1 MNSTNRFYDEVL
13 AMLDAGNE
21 MVDIAKA
28 ITEQMNKA
36 QADYNDKV
44 KAVKA
49 KARKAELVGAIYDA
63 VHAYMDEFCPELID
77 ADENREAN
85 LKLVTEALDMFIGTA
100 HEIKDHVDDTKTTT
114 VKSKIVPITPAEA
127 DKIISDWLKKLDF

>member
-77 ADENREAN
+77 ANEDREAN
-85 LKLVTEALDMFIGTA
+85 LKLVTEALDVFIGTA
-100 HEIKDHVDDTKTTT
+100 NEAKKADTKTTT
-114 VKSKIVPITPAEA
+114 IKSKIVPITPAEA
-127 DKIISDWLKKLDF
+127 DKIISDWLEKLHF

>member
-13 AMLDAGNE
+13 AMLDAGND
-21 MVDIAKA
+21 MVDIAKH
-28 ITEQMNKA
+28 ITEEMNKA

-77 ADENREAN
+77 ENEDREAN
-85 LKLVTEALDMFIGTA
+85 LKLVIEALDMFIGTA
-100 HEIKDHVDDTKTTT
+100 HEAKDDKSDTKTTT
-114 VKSKIVPITPAEA
+114 VKSGIVPITPAEA
-127 DKIISDWLKKLDF
+127 DKIISNWLKKLDF

>member
-13 AMLDAGNE
+13 AMLEAGID
-21 MVDIAKA
+21 MTDIAKH
-28 ITEQMNKA
+28 ITEEMNKA

-77 ADENREAN
+77 ANEDRDAN

-100 HEIKDHVDDTKTTT
+100 HNAKDHADDTKTTV

-127 DKIISDWLKKLDF
+127 DKIISDWLEKLHF

>member
-77 ADENREAN
+77 ADEDREAN
-85 LKLVTEALDMFIGTA
+85 LKLVTEALDVFINTA
-100 HEIKDHVDDTKTTT
+100 HDAKDDTKTTT
-114 VKSKIVPITPAEA
+114 VKSRIVPITPAEA
-127 DKIISDWLKKLDF
+127 DKIISDWLKKLHF

>member
-77 ADENREAN
+77 ADEDREAN

-100 HEIKDHVDDTKTTT
+100 HEAKDNVDDTKTTV

-127 DKIISDWLKKLDF
+127 DKIISDWLKKLNF

>member
-13 AMLDAGNE
+13 AMLEAGSD
-21 MVDIAKA
+21 MTDVAKR
-28 ITEQMNKA
+28 ITEEMNKA
-36 QADYNDKV
+36 QADYNEKV

-49 KARKAELVGAIYDA
+49 KARKVELVGAIYDA

-77 ADENREAN
+77 ADEDREAN

-100 HEIKDHVDDTKTTT
+100 HEAKDDDIIKTT
-114 VKSKIVPITPAEA
+114 VVQSKLTPITPADA
-127 DKIISDWLKKLDF
+127 DKIISDWLKKLHF

>member
-13 AMLDAGNE
+13 AMLEAGND
-21 MVDIAKA
+21 MTDIAKH
-28 ITEQMNKA
+28 ITEEMNKA

-44 KAVKA
+44 KADKV

-77 ADENREAN
+77 ADEDREAN
-85 LKLVTEALDMFIGTA
+85 LKLVTEALDVFISTA
-100 HEIKDHVDDTKTTT
+100 HNAKDDTKTTV

-127 DKIISDWLKKLDF
+127 DKIISDWLEKLHF

>member
-13 AMLDAGNE
+13 AMLDAGID
-21 MVDIAKA
+21 MTDIAKH
-28 ITEQMNKA
+28 ITEEMNKA

-49 KARKAELVGAIYDA
+49 KARKVELVGAIYDA
-63 VHAYMDEFCPELID
+63 VHAYMNEFCPELID
-77 ADENREAN
+77 ADEDREAN
-85 LKLVTEALDMFIGTA
+85 LKAVTEALDVLIDTM
-100 HEIKDHVDDTKTTT
+100 HEAKNDTKTTV

>member
-77 ADENREAN
+77 ADEDREAN
-85 LKLVTEALDMFIGTA
+85 LKLVTEALDVFISTA
-100 HEIKDHVDDTKTTT
+100 HNAKDDTKTTT
-114 VKSKIVPITPAEA
+114 VKSRIVPITPAEA
-127 DKIISDWLKKLDF
+127 DKIISDWLEKLHF

>member
-13 AMLDAGNE
+13 AMLDAGND
-21 MVDIAKA
+21 MTDIAKV
-28 ITEQMNKA
+28 ITEEMNKA

-77 ADENREAN
+77 ADEDREAN

-100 HEIKDHVDDTKTTT
+100 NEAKKADTKTTT

-127 DKIISDWLKKLDF
+127 DKIISDWLEKLHF

>member
-100 HEIKDHVDDTKTTT
+100 HDIKDHVDDTKTTV

-127 DKIISDWLKKLDF
+127 DKIISDWLDKLGF

>member
-63 VHAYMDEFCPELID
+63 VHAYMDEFCPDLID
-77 ADENREAN
+77 ANEDREAN
-85 LKLVTEALDMFIGTA
+85 LKLVTEALDVFIGTA
-100 HEIKDHVDDTKTTT
+100 NEAKKADTKTTT

-127 DKIISDWLKKLDF
+127 DKIISDWLEKLHF

>member
-77 ADENREAN
+77 ANEDREAN

-100 HEIKDHVDDTKTTT
+100 HEAKDHVDDTKTTV

-127 DKIISDWLKKLDF
+127 DKIISDWLEKLHF

>member
-13 AMLDAGNE
+13 AMLEAGND
-21 MVDIAKA
+21 MTDIAKH
-28 ITEQMNKA
+28 ITEEMNKA

-77 ADENREAN
+77 ADEDREAN
-85 LKLVTEALDMFIGTA
+85 LKLVTEALDVFISTA
-100 HEIKDHVDDTKTTT
+100 HNAKDDIKTNT
-114 VKSKIVPITPAEA
+114 VKSRIVPITPAEA
-127 DKIISDWLKKLDF
+127 DKIISDWLEKLHF

>member
-13 AMLDAGNE
+13 AMLDAGID
-21 MVDIAKA
+21 MVDIAKH
-28 ITEQMNKA
+28 ITEEMNKA

-63 VHAYMDEFCPELID
+63 VHAYKEELCPELID
-77 ADENREAN
+77 ADEDREAN
-85 LKLVTEALDMFIGTA
+85 LKFVTEALDVLISTA
-100 HEIKDHVDDTKTTT
+100 HEAKDYADDTKTT
-114 VKSKIVPITPAEA
+114 VIKSKIAPITPAEA
-127 DKIISDWLKKLDF
+127 DKIISDWLEKLHF

>member
-77 ADENREAN
+77 ADEDREAN

-100 HEIKDHVDDTKTTT
+100 HEAKNHVDDTKTTV

-127 DKIISDWLKKLDF
+127 DKIISDLLKKLNF

>member
-13 AMLDAGNE
+13 AMLEAGND
-21 MVDIAKA
+21 MTDVAKR
-28 ITEQMNKA
+28 ITEEMNKA
-36 QADYNDKV
+36 QADYNEKV

-49 KARKAELVGAIYDA
+49 KARKVELVGAIYDA
-63 VHAYMDEFCPELID
+63 VYAYMAEFCPELID
-77 ADENREAN
+77 PDEDREAN
-85 LKLVTEALDMFIGTA
+85 LKLVTEALDVFIGTA
-100 HEIKDHVDDTKTTT
+100 NEAKKADTKTTT

>member
-21 MVDIAKA
+21 MADIAKV
-28 ITEQMNKA
+28 ITEEMNKA

-77 ADENREAN
+77 ADEDREAN
-85 LKLVTEALDMFIGTA
+85 LKSVTEALDVLIDTM
-100 HEIKDHVDDTKTTT
+100 HEAKNDTKTTT

-127 DKIISDWLKKLDF
+127 DKIISDWLEKLHF

>member
-13 AMLDAGNE
+13 AMLEAGND
-21 MVDIAKA
+21 MTDIAKH
-28 ITEQMNKA
+28 ITEEMNKA

-77 ADENREAN
+77 ADEDREAN
-85 LKLVTEALDMFIGTA
+85 LKLVTEALDVFISTA
-100 HEIKDHVDDTKTTT
+100 HNAKDDTKTTT
-114 VKSKIVPITPAEA
+114 VKSRIVPITPAEA
-127 DKIISDWLKKLDF
+127 DKIISDWLEKLHF

>member
-21 MVDIAKA
+21 MVDIAKV
-28 ITEQMNKA
+28 ITEEMNKA

-77 ADENREAN
+77 ENEDREAN
-85 LKLVTEALDMFIGTA
+85 LKLVTEALDVFIGTA
-100 HEIKDHVDDTKTTT
+100 NEAKKADTKTTT

-127 DKIISDWLKKLDF
+127 DKIISDWLEKLDF

>member
-77 ADENREAN
+77 ADEDREAN

-100 HEIKDHVDDTKTTT
+100 HEAKDHVDDTKTTM

>member
-77 ADENREAN
+77 ANEDREAN

-100 HEIKDHVDDTKTTT
+100 HEAKDHVDDTKTTV

>member
-21 MVDIAKA
+21 MVDIAKV
-28 ITEQMNKA
+28 ITEEMNKA

-77 ADENREAN
+77 ENEDREAN
-85 LKLVTEALDMFIGTA
+85 LKLVTEALDVFIGTA
-100 HEIKDHVDDTKTTT
+100 NEAKKADTKTTT

-127 DKIISDWLKKLDF
+127 DKIISDWLEKLHF

>member
-100 HEIKDHVDDTKTTT
+100 HDIKDHVDDTKTTV
-114 VKSKIVPITPAEA
+114 VKSNIVPITPAEA

>member
-21 MVDIAKA
+21 MVDIAKV
-28 ITEQMNKA
+28 ITEEMNKA

-63 VHAYMDEFCPELID
+63 VHAYMDEFCPDLID
-77 ADENREAN
+77 ANEDREAN
-85 LKLVTEALDMFIGTA
+85 LKLVTEALDVFIGTA
-100 HEIKDHVDDTKTTT
+100 NEAKKADTKTTT

-127 DKIISDWLKKLDF
+127 DKIISDWLEKLHF

>member
-21 MVDIAKA
+21 MVDIAKV
-28 ITEQMNKA
+28 ITEEMNKA

-49 KARKAELVGAIYDA
+49 KARKVELVGAIYDA
-63 VHAYMDEFCPELID
+63 VHAYMDEFCPDLID
-77 ADENREAN
+77 ADEDREEN
-85 LKLVTEALDMFIGTA
+85 LKFVTDALDVFISTA
-100 HEIKDHVDDTKTTT
+100 HNVKDDTKTTT
-114 VKSKIVPITPAEA
+114 VKSRIVPITPAEA
-127 DKIISDWLKKLDF
+127 DKIISDWLKKLNF

>member
-13 AMLDAGNE
+13 AMLEAGND
-21 MVDIAKA
+21 MTDIAKH
-28 ITEQMNKA
+28 ITEEMNKA

-77 ADENREAN
+77 ADEDREAN
-85 LKLVTEALDMFIGTA
+85 LKLVTEALDVFISTA
-100 HEIKDHVDDTKTTT
+100 HNANDDKSNIKTNT
-114 VKSKIVPITPAEA
+114 VKSRIVPITPAEA
-127 DKIISDWLKKLDF
+127 DKIISDWLEKLHF